1 GPLRCAG
8 AGEGGGPHEVAF
20 RDGRARLEEPRPV
33 LAAEGDLRALA
44 APDVE
49 VGEDLLVLAL
59 EGERAH
65 AGLRV
70 ERVAEVDLPREL
82 LDACEELVLDAPLHE
97 EPRARDAGLP
107 RAAGEDGAG
116 GPARGGVEVRV
127 GEDDVRGLPA
137 ELA

>member
-1 GPLRCAG
+1 LAADPHVVARA
-8 AGEGGGPHEVAF
+8 AEEGGAHEVAL
-20 RDGRARLEEPRPV
+20 REGGARLEEPRPV

-70 ERVAEVDLPREL
+70 EPVAEVDFL
-82 LDACEELVLDAPLHE
+82 
-97 EPRARDAGLP
+97 RDL
-107 RAAGEDGAG
+107 AG
-116 GPARGGVEVRV
+116 GGGGVRLGCPARGGAARRR
-127 GEDDVRGLPA
+127 RGSAPRRG
-137 ELA
+137 